1 MMVVLLK
8 LLLGDQILILVVEA
22 VELVLLVILVILLLV
37 QMQVL
42 EEQDHI

>member
-37 QMQVL
+37 QTQVL